1 MRPPLISVLCVNARW
16 LFSLVMTDFGLSK
29 FIDGKFSMMAVD
41 IYQQTVGQQN
51 FEMGAAPI

>member
-1 MRPPLISVLCVNARW
+1 
-16 LFSLVMTDFGLSK
+16 MTDFGLSK